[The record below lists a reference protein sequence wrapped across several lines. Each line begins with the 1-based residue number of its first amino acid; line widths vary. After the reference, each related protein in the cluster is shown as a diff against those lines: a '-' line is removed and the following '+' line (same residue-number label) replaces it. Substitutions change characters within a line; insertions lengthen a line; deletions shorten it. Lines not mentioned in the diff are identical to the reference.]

1 MFVRFGNVLGSRGSI
16 LPLFMEQIKNGGPVT
31 VTDKA
36 MERYFMTI
44 PEACSLV
51 LRTGGV
57 GENGSSYLLD
67 MGQPVK
73 ITELAEQIIRF
84 SGFEPYKDIDIVFT
98 GARKGERAIEPL
110 RLPEEEAQKTS
121 YKKIMRL
128 KNTPYAEAHLRSL
141 LEKLH
146 PVCFRTSG
154 EEKKYRNKQYL
165 VSVLSEDVP
174 SLKAFYAEA
183 NRG

>member
-1 MFVRFGNVLGSRGSI
+1 MALLACQNVSLKYDANVIVRDINFSVNAGDYLCV
-16 LPLFMEQIKNGGPVT
+16 
-31 VTDKA
+31 
-36 MERYFMTI
+36 
-44 PEACSLV
+44 
-51 LRTGGV
+51 V

-141 LEKLH
+141 LEKLY

-154 EEKKYRNKQYL
+154 EEEKYRNKQYL
-165 VSVLSEDVP
+165 LSVLSEDVP
-174 SLKAFYAEA
+174 SLKAFYAEV